1 MTAPVKHVW
10 IALAVVYVVWGSTYF
25 GIKIAVDTIPPLLA
39 AGSRFLVAALL
50 LAAILALARDLAA
63 DHARELGASAIAG
76 GLLLG
81 LGVGLVHVAETRI
94 DSSVAAMI
102 AGTVPLQ
109 IIVLRLIAGESPARA
124 TRLSTL
130 AGLFGLGLVV
140 APGLGAGSTALG
152 LAVMISATMSLV
164 ARARSSRSASRS
176 PATRSSRSSCEM
188 AFGGA
193 FLMIGAAA
201 FGEYG
206 ELSSATFA
214 LDSMLAWV
222 YLVVMGSLV
231 GFSAYAWLLR
241 VAPISLVVTHQYVN
255 PLVAIALGMAF
266 LGERPSPWTLAGA
279 GLVIGAVYVAIRAEF
294 PRKARLLDL
303 RASRREELQQIRPC
317 EDPGRPAAG
326 HDDDRAAPA
335 RETLVDLID
344 RRVGVDG
351 RKRRL
356 HRDRDVLVQRVRVLE
371 DAVEEL
377 ALLQRADDVRERVDR
392 LVADDREL
400 RDPVALH
407 RVDRRADLLVRAD
420 RDEVRHL
427 VAAARRK
434 RSTSSTA
441 GGGVVRSRKPYWII
455 QLSS

>member
-1 MTAPVKHVW
+1 MTAPARHVW
-10 IALAVVYVVWGSTYF
+10 IALLVVYVVWGSTYF
-25 GIKIAVDTIPPLLA
+25 GIKVAVDTIPPLLA
-39 AGSRFLVAALL
+39 AGSRFFVAALL
-50 LAAILALARDLAA
+50 LGSILAWRGTSLRITR
-63 DHARELGASAIAG
+63 RELGASAVAG

-130 AGLFGLGLVV
+130 TGLIGLGLVV

-152 LAVMISATMSLV
+152 LAVMISASMSWTLGSFLSKRLSLPSDPFV
-164 ARARSSRSASRS
+164 ASVY
-176 PATRSSRSSCEM
+176 EM

-193 FLMIGAAA
+193 LLLLGAAA

-206 ELSSATFA
+206 DLGSGTFA
-214 LDSMLAWV
+214 LDSVLAWA

-241 VAPISLVVTHQYVN
+241 AAPISLVVTHQYVN

-294 PRKARLLDL
+294 PRNATSAR
-303 RASRREELQQIRPC
+303 
-317 EDPGRPAAG
+317 PGSAATRGTPA
-326 HDDDRAAPA
+326 D
-335 RETLVDLID
+335 
-344 RRVGVDG
+344 
-351 RKRRL
+351 
-356 HRDRDVLVQRVRVLE
+356 Q
-371 DAVEEL
+371 
-377 ALLQRADDVRERVDR
+377 
-392 LVADDREL
+392 
-400 RDPVALH
+400 
-407 RVDRRADLLVRAD
+407 
-420 RDEVRHL
+420 
-427 VAAARRK
+427 
-434 RSTSSTA
+434 TA
-441 GGGVVRSRKPYWII
+441 
-455 QLSS
+455 

>member
-25 GIKIAVDTIPPLLA
+25 GIKIAVETIPPLLA
-39 AGSRFLVAALL
+39 AGSRFFVAALL
-50 LAAILALARDLAA
+50 LAAILSWRGTSLRITRSELAA
-63 DHARELGASAIAG
+63 TAFVGA
-76 GLLLG
+76 LLLG

-130 AGLFGLGLVV
+130 TGLFGLGLVV

-152 LAVMISATMSLV
+152 LAVMVSATMCWTLGSFMSKRV
-164 ARARSSRSASRS
+164 ALPGDPFVASVY
-176 PATRSSRSSCEM
+176 EM
-188 AFGGA
+188 GFGGS
-193 FLMIGAAA
+193 FLLIGATA

-206 ELSSATFA
+206 DLGSGTFA

-231 GFSAYAWLLR
+231 GFTAYAWLLR

-294 PRKARLLDL
+294 PRKAT
-303 RASRREELQQIRPC
+303 AA
-317 EDPGRPAAG
+317 RPANG
-326 HDDDRAAPA
+326 AP
-335 RETLVDLID
+335 RGTP
-344 RRVGVDG
+344 
-351 RKRRL
+351 
-356 HRDRDVLVQRVRVLE
+356 
-371 DAVEEL
+371 
-377 ALLQRADDVRERVDR
+377 ADQ
-392 LVADDREL
+392 
-400 RDPVALH
+400 
-407 RVDRRADLLVRAD
+407 
-420 RDEVRHL
+420 
-427 VAAARRK
+427 
-434 RSTSSTA
+434 TA
-441 GGGVVRSRKPYWII
+441 
-455 QLSS
+455 